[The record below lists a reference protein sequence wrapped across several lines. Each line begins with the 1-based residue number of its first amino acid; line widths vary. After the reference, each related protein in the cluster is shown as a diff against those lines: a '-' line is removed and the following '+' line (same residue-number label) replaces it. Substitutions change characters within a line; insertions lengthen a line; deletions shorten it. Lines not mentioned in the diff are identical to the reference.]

1 LYDDRKPLLIN
12 ELNPVD
18 NYKAIEETIAVAGV
32 EPIFEIDDWFKVTV
46 PAYRPPSRKSAAEP
60 VSPEAGVLLI
70 SIGHGT
76 IDVGLVRRSHTAF
89 RDIADE
95 RIRSYHYSGL
105 VVAEQ
110 WPELIRE
117 FRNWLRDCM
126 EDPQFQEFHLF
137 YRGPV
142 AIGPLIGAMA
152 VGRKPL
158 VVYSYDEDLSVYQS
172 AYRVDRRL
180 LQEP

>member
-1 LYDDRKPLLIN
+1 
-12 ELNPVD
+12 
-18 NYKAIEETIAVAGV
+18 
-32 EPIFEIDDWFKVTV
+32 
-46 PAYRPPSRKSAAEP
+46 
-60 VSPEAGVLLI
+60 
-70 SIGHGT
+70 
-76 IDVGLVRRSHTAF
+76 
-89 RDIADE
+89 
-95 RIRSYHYSGL
+95 
-105 VVAEQ
+105 
-110 WPELIRE
+110 
-117 FRNWLRDCM
+117 M